1 MGYLLAIPRSSE
13 MKEEKDFALDG
24 LEFVVSL
31 ITSCMFQFLPSLN
44 QCQLILG
51 KNSTQMLIKLAILP
65 FKFLMDFLVS
75 WSFWVRN
82 NMLSIILIRK

>member
-31 ITSCMFQFLPSLN
+31 LAVCSNFFN
-44 QCQLILG
+44 QCQLIPG
-51 KNSTQMLIKLAILP
+51 RTSHTNVIKAGSLCGYLE
-65 FKFLMDFLVS
+65 
-75 WSFWVRN
+75 
-82 NMLSIILIRK
+82 